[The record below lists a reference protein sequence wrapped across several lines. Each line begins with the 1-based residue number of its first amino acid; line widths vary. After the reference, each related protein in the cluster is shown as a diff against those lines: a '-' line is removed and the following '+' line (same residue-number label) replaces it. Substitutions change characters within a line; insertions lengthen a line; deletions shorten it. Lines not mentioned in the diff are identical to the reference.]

1 MVERGNLFLS
11 RKSPRSYPRN
21 TWSNHYQKR
30 AMRAEEIL
38 QIKEATP
45 GHPVLDVIK
54 KRWSPRAFAD
64 RRVEPE
70 TLEQL
75 LEAAR
80 WAASSFNEQ
89 PWRFILATK
98 DEPEHY
104 ARVLDCLIEG
114 NQAWAQHAPVLML
127 TVARKTFTRNGK
139 PNRHAWHDVG
149 LAMGNMVAQ
158 ATALGLHVHQMA
170 GILPEKARVVFA
182 IPDDYG
188 GRRGRGPRLFRQP
201 GSVIRQ
207 AATVGAE
214 APLAQAAR
222 RPRLRRDVGR
232 GGVVRRVV
240 GQK

>member
-1 MVERGNLFLS
+1 MVERGYLLLS
-11 RKSPRSYPRN
+11 RTPARSYRRN
-21 TWSNHYQKR
+21 AWSNRYQKR
-30 AMRAEEIL
+30 AMRKEETL

-45 GHPVLDVIK
+45 DHPVLDVIK

-70 TLEQL
+70 TLKQL

-127 TVARKTFTRNGK
+127 TVARKTFMRNGK

-149 LAMGNMVAQ
+149 LAMGNLVAQ

-182 IPDDYG
+182 IPDDYEVVAG
-188 GRRGRGPRLFRQP
+188 VALGYFGNPDQLPDRQKQSEQKPRSRKPLDDLVFGATWGEAALFLD
-201 GSVIRQ
+201 
-207 AATVGAE
+207 T
-214 APLAQAAR
+214 
-222 RPRLRRDVGR
+222 
-232 GGVVRRVV
+232 
-240 GQK
+240 

>member
-1 MVERGNLFLS
+1 
-11 RKSPRSYPRN
+11 
-21 TWSNHYQKR
+21 
-30 AMRAEEIL
+30 MREEETH

-45 GHPVLDVIK
+45 DHPVLDVIK

-70 TLEQL
+70 TLKQL

-158 ATALGLHVHQMA
+158 ATALGLLLHQMA

-182 IPDDYG
+182 IPDASRSSRAWPSAISATRISYPTG
-188 GRRGRGPRLFRQP
+188 RNSRSRSPARASRSTTSSSARRG
-201 GSVIRQ
+201 
-207 AATVGAE
+207 
-214 APLAQAAR
+214 AR
-222 RPRLRRDVGR
+222 RRRFSILDR
-232 GGVVRRVV
+232 NTIL
-240 GQK
+240 